1 MGLAAREQAGE
12 DAVAVFVIHGAL
24 TRLLATWLS
33 ADIDEALVS
42 KHFMSNTG
50 TTTFEWAPDFAPA
63 SASELAKGLHA
74 LTWNDRP
81 LDQWD

>member
-1 MGLAAREQAGE
+1 MGLMAREQAGE
-12 DAVAVFVIHGAL
+12 DAVAVFVVHGAL

-33 ADIDEALVS
+33 DEIDESLVS

-50 TTTFEWAPDFAPA
+50 TTTFEWAAGFTPT

-81 LDQWD
+81 LDQWA